1 MANKLSDMQ
10 VSEIREI
17 FALFDKKSEGAIDTT
32 ELGTIIRA
40 LNLNPTE
47 AEIIE
52 LMKKIDPA
60 GKGKFDLPALIQLI
74 ADRGKD
80 PDTLDDLI
88 EALKVFDSDRDGK
101 ITVQEFKIAM
111 MNMGEKM
118 GEHELEEVVNDSEL
132 VRDNFIH
139 I

>member
-1 MANKLSDMQ
+1 
-10 VSEIREI
+10 
-17 FALFDKKSEGAIDTT
+17 
-32 ELGTIIRA
+32 
-40 LNLNPTE
+40 
-47 AEIIE
+47 
-52 LMKKIDPA
+52 MKKIDPH

-80 PDTLDDLI
+80 PDTLEDLI

-101 ITVQEFKIAM
+101 ITVQEFKLAM

-118 GEHELEEVVNDSEL
+118 QEHELEEVVNDSEL
-132 VRDNFIH
+132 VRDNYIY